1 VNLVP
6 MTVTL
11 LLQSLSSTAA
21 VVLLAHDRGAT
32 VLIGS
37 GIRLAAFW
45 TLGLPLIAWGASLGA
60 CGAVLVASALGA
72 GGWYWHTVSQRHAMA
87 AYADALTRAQPAL
100 SQQATAD
107 ARAAGIRDLEAA
119 LTQYPSGP
127 GAAQIAYE
135 LGSLRF
141 DAQQYGQARGAWE
154 LAVAQGAPRTLRALS
169 QGGVAYTWE
178 AERNYAK
185 AVDAFKLALTGLG
198 PKDFY
203 YEELLI
209 GLGRTQELSGQKAD
223 AIATYRRALNE
234 LAQSRRLEEIKARL
248 AALGA

>member
-1 VNLVP
+1 MRKL
-6 MTVTL
+6 TL
-11 LLQSLSSTAA
+11 PTPRTLM
-21 VVLLAHDRGAT
+21 LAGA
-32 VLIGS
+32 
-37 GIRLAAFW
+37 
-45 TLGLPLIAWGASLGA
+45 
-60 CGAVLVASALGA
+60 AVLVVAALSA
-72 GGWYWHTVSQRHAMA
+72 GGWYWRTVSQRHAMA

-100 SQQATAD
+100 GPQATTD
-107 ARAAGIRDLEAA
+107 ARATGIRDLEAA

-127 GAAQIAYE
+127 GAAQVAYE
-135 LGSLRF
+135 LGNLRF

-154 LAVAQGAPRTLRALS
+154 LALAQGAPRTIKTLS
-169 QGGVAYTWE
+169 EGGVAYTWE
-178 AERNYAK
+178 AERNYGK
-185 AVDAFKLALTGLG
+185 AVDAFKIALTGLG

-223 AIATYRRALNE
+223 AIATYRRALGE

>member
-1 VNLVP
+1 MLKL
-6 MTVTL
+6 TL
-11 LLQSLSSTAA
+11 PTPRTLM
-21 VVLLAHDRGAT
+21 LAGA
-32 VLIGS
+32 
-37 GIRLAAFW
+37 
-45 TLGLPLIAWGASLGA
+45 
-60 CGAVLVASALGA
+60 AVLVVAALSA
-72 GGWYWHTVSQRHAMA
+72 GGWYWRTVSQRHAMA

-100 SQQATAD
+100 GPQATTD
-107 ARAAGIRDLEAA
+107 ARATGIRDLEAA

-127 GAAQIAYE
+127 GAAQVAYE
-135 LGSLRF
+135 LGNLRF

-154 LAVAQGAPRTLRALS
+154 LALAQGAPRTIKTLS
-169 QGGVAYTWE
+169 EGGVAYTWE
-178 AERNYAK
+178 AERNYGK
-185 AVDAFKLALTGLG
+185 AVDAFKIALTGLG

-223 AIATYRRALNE
+223 AIATYRRALGE